1 MAKNGEPENVTVNL
15 ISQGTE
21 IKGDISS
28 TGDIRIDGTLIGTL
42 NTRGKVVIGPTG
54 RISGE
59 ITCKSSEIS
68 GYVEGKISVA
78 EILNLKASSKI
89 MGDIETVKLSIEPGA
104 IFTGKCKMT
113 DDNGKAGNEK
123 GDRSQ
128 K

>member
-1 MAKNGEPENVTVNL
+1 MAKNGEPENVAVNL

-28 TGDIRIDGTLIGTL
+28 TGDIRIDGSLIGTL
-42 NTRGKVVIGPTG
+42 NTRGKVVVGPTG
-54 RISGE
+54 KISGE

-68 GYVEGKISVA
+68 GYVEGKIGVA

-113 DDNGKAGNEK
+113 DINEKPGNGKGEK
-123 GDRSQ
+123 S
-128 K
+128 